1 LSAAVLKICGITLNM
16 SKSRKV
22 RFRLGADKIEA
33 LDAIACSSNRG
44 RSSLLSEAVANYL
57 DLQAYHADLIEEGLR
72 AVTEQRTISSAELH
86 SKIASYTSRRR
97 TNPKK

>member
-1 LSAAVLKICGITLNM
+1 MLKICGITLNM
-16 SKSRKV
+16 SKSQKV
-22 RFRLGADKIEA
+22 RLRLDADKIDA

-72 AVTEQRTISSAELH
+72 AVKEQRTISSAELR
-86 SKIASYTSRRR
+86 SKIANYASRRL
-97 TNPKK
+97 TKPKK

>member
-1 LSAAVLKICGITLNM
+1 MWYYFEHEQVA
-16 SKSRKV
+16 KV
-22 RFRLGADKIEA
+22 RLRLDADKIDA

-72 AVTEQRTISSAELH
+72 AVKEQRTISSAELR
-86 SKIASYTSRRR
+86 SKIANYASRRL
-97 TNPKK
+97 TKPKK

>member
-1 LSAAVLKICGITLNM
+1 MWYYFEREQVA
-16 SKSRKV
+16 KV
-22 RFRLGADKIEA
+22 RLRLDADKIDA

-72 AVTEQRTISSAELH
+72 AVKEQRTISSAELR
-86 SKIASYTSRRR
+86 SKIANYASRRL
-97 TNPKK
+97 TKPKK